1 MGVCQNY
8 NSGEGILQEDNS
20 TRKDTEK
27 TKQTKTNLLCL
38 ANLSQF
44 SKDGVQKVG
53 VGERWELELESQV
66 EHHTGPQP
74 NCPREQTAP
83 ELEERGRCL
92 TGDRGDH
99 SSTITSQ

>member
-38 ANLSQF
+38 ANLRPF
-44 SKDGVQKVG
+44 GKDGVQKVG
-53 VGERWELELESQV
+53 VGERWEMELESQV
-66 EHHTGPQP
+66 EHHTGPQSKLSYRT
-74 NCPREQTAP
+74 NCPGA
-83 ELEERGRCL
+83 G
-92 TGDRGDH
+92 GAW
-99 SSTITSQ
+99 